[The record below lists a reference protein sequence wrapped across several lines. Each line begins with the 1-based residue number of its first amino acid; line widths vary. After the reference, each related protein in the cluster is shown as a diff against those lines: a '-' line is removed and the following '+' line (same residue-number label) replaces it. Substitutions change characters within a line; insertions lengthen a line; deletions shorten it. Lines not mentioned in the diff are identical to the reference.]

1 MWRLCIC
8 WLNCICFTLITAW
21 NNYKPPHWNILKEN
35 LPNLSVVGTEGNK
48 QFEVQWNDRESK
60 VSMNL
65 MKETYTHLFCASCP
79 WFILTALLTVASLG
93 TLSFLAKQVFWIFWC
108 IKIDIWFFF
117 FFLSHWC
124 ISQEC
129 LIGGSE
135 NKLSRCSTR
144 W

>member
-65 MKETYTHLFCASCP
+65 MKETYTHLFCASYHGLFWLPCYCCI
-79 WFILTALLTVASLG
+79 FGYFEFSSKAGIL
-93 TLSFLAKQVFWIFWC
+93 
-108 IKIDIWFFF
+108 DILMYKNWHLIFF
-117 FFLSHWC
+117 FFLIDASHKSAWLVAVKT
-124 ISQEC
+124 SY
-129 LIGGSE
+129 LGARPAG
-135 NKLSRCSTR
+135 NL
-144 W
+144 